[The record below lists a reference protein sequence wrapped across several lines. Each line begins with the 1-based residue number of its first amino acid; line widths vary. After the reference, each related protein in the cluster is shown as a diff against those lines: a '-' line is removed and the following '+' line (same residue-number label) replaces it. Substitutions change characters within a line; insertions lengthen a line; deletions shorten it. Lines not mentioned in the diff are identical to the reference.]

1 MKQAILA
8 TAVALACFLPVPA
21 LHAQE
26 ASDPVSLRLAQID
39 LDVATRQYEKLR
51 GMLQDSRLELLV
63 NDGALGEAHPVR
75 TSLEKKIAILEQLSD
90 ETRREILKLGQT
102 LTEANVPVPVYRGK
116 SAPVP
121 GMPTAEAE
129 TQVPGIA
136 SVDSATPAMPPPIGM
151 PGAARPPI
159 APTPVLELPKPALP
173 SPVAPLPRSTPGYPG
188 AAPQPKPAPAVPGA
202 ASGPVDSNYLPPSTT
217 PVPVEPPSGTPVP
230 VAPAAP
236 GSATNSYYLA
246 PETGSSPVAPG
257 R

>member
-8 TAVALACFLPVPA
+8 TAVALACFLPAPA

-26 ASDPVSLRLAQID
+26 ASDAVSLRLAQID

-63 NDGALGEAHPVR
+63 NNGALGEAHPARV
-75 TSLEKKIAILEQLSD
+75 SLEKKIAILEQLSD

-136 SVDSATPAMPPPIGM
+136 SADPTTPAMPPPMGM
-151 PGAARPPI
+151 PGAGLPPI
-159 APTPVLELPKPALP
+159 APVPAIEPPKPAPP
-173 SPVAPLPRSTPGYPG
+173 SPVAPLPRATPGYPG

-202 ASGPVDSNYLPPSTT
+202 ASGPVDSNLLPPST
-217 PVPVEPPSGTPVP
+217 VPVDPPAATPVP
-230 VAPAAP
+230 VAPSAP

-246 PETGSSPVAPG
+246 PGTASAPMAPG